1 MKKVISAENNEAKR
15 RMVESG
21 ALLEGHFL
29 LSSGVH
35 SRFYLQCALFLR
47 FPENAAWAGSLIAGM
62 IAPLAPSFIVSPAI
76 GGLIIGHEVARHL
89 DVPFIFC
96 EREKGS
102 MKLRRF
108 PDPGALPYVVVE
120 DVVTTGKSTIEV
132 RDAMSLLSGGRFLGA
147 ACIVDRSSGAHN
159 IGLDL
164 LSLMQCDFPV
174 YTEDRCPICREGV
187 TLVEPGSRRI
197 FS

>member
-1 MKKVISAENNEAKR
+1 MISSENNEAKK
-15 RMVESG
+15 RMIESG
-21 ALLEGHFL
+21 ALLQGHFL
-29 LSSGVH
+29 LSSGMH
-35 SRFYLQCALFLR
+35 SSSYLQCALFLR

-62 IAPLAPSFIVSPAI
+62 IAPLAPKIIVSPAI

-89 DVPFIFC
+89 NVPFIFC

-108 PDPGALPYVVVE
+108 PNPGALPYVVVE

-132 RDAMSLLSGGRFLGA
+132 RDAMSLISGGEFLGA
-147 ACIVDRSSGAHN
+147 ACIVDRSSGSSE
-159 IGLDL
+159 IGHDL
-164 LSLMQCDFPV
+164 FSLMQCDFPV
-174 YTEDRCPICREGV
+174 YPEEKCPLCEEGAP
-187 TLVEPGSRRI
+187 LFEPGSRKI

>member
-1 MKKVISAENNEAKR
+1 MTSAESNEAKR

-29 LSSGVH
+29 LSSGMH

-47 FPENAAWAGSLIAGM
+47 FPENASWAGSLIAGM
-62 IAPLAPSFIVSPAI
+62 IAPLVPSFIVSPAV
-76 GGLIIGHEVARHL
+76 GGLIIGHEVAKHL
-89 DVPFIFC
+89 NVPFIFC
-96 EREKGS
+96 EREKGA

-108 PDPGALPYVVVE
+108 PNPGSQPYVVVE

-132 RDAMSLLSGGRFLGA
+132 RDAMSQISGGKFLGA
-147 ACIVDRSSGAHN
+147 ACIVDRSSGTHV
-159 IGLDL
+159 IGTDL
-164 LSLMQCDFPV
+164 FSLMQCNFPV
-174 YTEDRCPICREGV
+174 YPEEKCPICEEGIA
-187 TLVEPGSRRI
+187 LIEPGSRRI